1 MRILALDLGEK
12 RIGVAA
18 SDELLLTAQGLCVLA
33 SKGTVKDLG
42 QVADLIR
49 NQAVSTVVLGLPR
62 NMDGS
67 IGPMAEKVR
76 EFGRL
81 LQEQHPDVPVEYW
94 DERLTTA
101 GAQRMLIGADMSRLK
116 RRQVVDKVA
125 AVLILQGYLDRRSN
139 RCNAVLRDDG
149 SGIDR

>member
-12 RIGVAA
+12 RIGVAV
-18 SDELLLTAQGLCVLA
+18 SDELLMTAQGLCVLS
-33 SKGTVKDLG
+33 SKGTVKDLE
-42 QVADLIR
+42 QVGDLIR
-49 NQAVSTVVLGLPR
+49 NQAVSTIVLGFPR

-81 LQEQHPDVPVEYW
+81 LQEQNAAIPVEYW

-101 GAQRMLIGADMSRLK
+101 GAQRMLIGADISRMK

-125 AVLILQGYLDRRSN
+125 AVLILQGYLDCRSN
-139 RCNAVLRDDG
+139 RRNAAPEG
-149 SGIDR
+149 

>member
-1 MRILALDLGEK
+1 MRILGLDLGEK
-12 RIGVAA
+12 RIGVAV
-18 SDELLLTAQGLCVLA
+18 SDELLMTAQGLCVIA
-33 SKGTVKDLG
+33 SKGTVKDLE

-49 NQAVSTVVLGLPR
+49 NQAVSTIVLGLPR

-81 LQEQHPDVPVEYW
+81 LQEQNSTIPVEYW

-101 GAQRMLIGADMSRLK
+101 GAQRMLIGADISRVK
-116 RRQVVDKVA
+116 RRQVVDKIA
-125 AVLILQGYLDRRSN
+125 AVLILQGYLDCRSN
-139 RCNAVLRDDG
+139 RRTASPEG
-149 SGIDR
+149 

>member
-12 RIGVAA
+12 RIGVAV
-18 SDELLLTAQGLCVLA
+18 SDELLMTAQGLCVIA
-33 SKGTVKDLG
+33 SKGAAKDLE
-42 QVADLIR
+42 QIAELIR
-49 NQAVSTVVLGLPR
+49 NRAVSIIVLGLPR

-81 LQEQHPDVPVEYW
+81 LQDQHPDVPVEYW

-101 GAQRMLIGADMSRLK
+101 GAQRMLIGADVSRVK

-139 RCNAVLRDDG
+139 QRIAELEG
-149 SGIDR
+149 

>member
-12 RIGVAA
+12 RIGVAV
-18 SDELLLTAQGLCVLA
+18 SDELLMTAQGLCVIA
-33 SKGTVKDLG
+33 SKGAAKDLE
-42 QVADLIR
+42 QIAELIR
-49 NQAVSTVVLGLPR
+49 NRAVSIIVLGLPR

-81 LQEQHPDVPVEYW
+81 LQNQHPDVPVEYW

-101 GAQRMLIGADMSRLK
+101 GAQRMLIGADISRVK

-125 AVLILQGYLDRRSN
+125 AVLILQGYLDHRANRR
-139 RCNAVLRDDG
+139 NASSEG
-149 SGIDR
+149 

>member
-12 RIGVAA
+12 RIGVAV
-18 SDELLLTAQGLCVLA
+18 SDELLMTAQGLCVIA
-33 SKGTVKDLG
+33 SKGTAKDLERI
-42 QVADLIR
+42 AELIR
-49 NQAVSTVVLGLPR
+49 TQVISIIVLGLPR

-81 LQEQHPDVPVEYW
+81 LQDQHPDVPVEYW

-101 GAQRMLIGADMSRLK
+101 GAQRMLIGADISRMK

-139 RCNAVLRDDG
+139 RRNASPEG
-149 SGIDR
+149 

>member
-12 RIGVAA
+12 RIGVAV
-18 SDELLLTAQGLCVLA
+18 SDELLMTAQGLCVLA
-33 SKGTVKDLG
+33 SKGTVKDLE
-42 QVADLIR
+42 QVGDLIR
-49 NQAVSTVVLGLPR
+49 NQAVATIVLGLPR

-81 LQEQHPDVPVEYW
+81 LQEQNAAIPVEYW

-101 GAQRMLIGADMSRLK
+101 GAQRMLIGADISRVK

-125 AVLILQGYLDRRSN
+125 AVLILQGYLDCRSN
-139 RCNAVLRDDG
+139 RRNAAPEG
-149 SGIDR
+149 

>member
-1 MRILALDLGEK
+1 MRILGLDLGEK
-12 RIGVAA
+12 RIGVAV
-18 SDELLLTAQGLCVLA
+18 SDELLMTAQGLCVIA
-33 SKGTVKDLG
+33 SKGTVKDLE

-49 NQAVSTVVLGLPR
+49 NQAVSTIVLGLPR

-81 LQEQHPDVPVEYW
+81 LQEKNPGIPVEYW

-101 GAQRMLIGADMSRLK
+101 GAQRMLIGADISRVK
-116 RRQVVDKVA
+116 RRQVVDKIA

-139 RCNAVLRDDG
+139 RRNAAPEG
-149 SGIDR
+149 

>member
-12 RIGVAA
+12 RIGVAV
-18 SDELLLTAQGLCVLA
+18 SDELLMTAQGLCVIA
-33 SKGTVKDLG
+33 SKGAAKDLE
-42 QVADLIR
+42 QIAELIH
-49 NQAVSTVVLGLPR
+49 NQAVSMIVLGLPR

-81 LQEQHPDVPVEYW
+81 LQNQHPDVPVEYW

-125 AVLILQGYLDRRSN
+125 AVLILQGYLDHRANRR
-139 RCNAVLRDDG
+139 NASSEG
-149 SGIDR
+149 

>member
-12 RIGVAA
+12 RIGVAV
-18 SDELLLTAQGLCVLA
+18 SDELLISAQGLCVLA
-33 SKGTVKDLG
+33 SKGTVKDLE

-49 NQAVSTVVLGLPR
+49 NQAVSTIVLGFPR

-81 LQEQHPDVPVEYW
+81 LQEQNAAIPVEYW

-101 GAQRMLIGADMSRLK
+101 GAQRMLIGADISRMK

-125 AVLILQGYLDRRSN
+125 AVLILQGYLDCRSN
-139 RCNAVLRDDG
+139 RRNAAPEG
-149 SGIDR
+149 

>member
-12 RIGVAA
+12 RIGVAV
-18 SDELLLTAQGLCVLA
+18 SDELLMTAQGLCVLA
-33 SKGTVKDLG
+33 SKGTVKDLE
-42 QVADLIR
+42 QVGDLIR
-49 NQAVSTVVLGLPR
+49 NQAVATIVLGLPR

-81 LQEQHPDVPVEYW
+81 LQEKNSGIPVEYW

-101 GAQRMLIGADMSRLK
+101 GAQRMLIGADISRVK

-125 AVLILQGYLDRRSN
+125 AVLILQGYLDCRSN
-139 RCNAVLRDDG
+139 RRTASPEG
-149 SGIDR
+149 

>member
-12 RIGVAA
+12 RIGVAV
-18 SDELLLTAQGLCVLA
+18 SDELLMTAQGLCVIA
-33 SKGTVKDLG
+33 SKGAAKDLE
-42 QVADLIR
+42 QIAELIR
-49 NQAVSTVVLGLPR
+49 TQVISIIVLGLPR

-81 LQEQHPDVPVEYW
+81 LQDQHPDVPVEYW

-101 GAQRMLIGADMSRLK
+101 GAQRMLIGADISRMK

-139 RCNAVLRDDG
+139 RRNASPEG
-149 SGIDR
+149 

>member
-12 RIGVAA
+12 RIGVAV
-18 SDELLLTAQGLCVLA
+18 SDELLMTAQGLCVLA
-33 SKGTVKDLG
+33 SKGTVKDLE
-42 QVADLIR
+42 QVGDLIR
-49 NQAVSTVVLGLPR
+49 NQAVSTIVLGFPR

-81 LQEQHPDVPVEYW
+81 LQEQNAAIPVEYW

-101 GAQRMLIGADMSRLK
+101 GAQRMLIGADISRMK

-125 AVLILQGYLDRRSN
+125 AVLILQGYLDCRSN
-139 RCNAVLRDDG
+139 RRNAAPEG
-149 SGIDR
+149 

>member
-12 RIGVAA
+12 RIGVAV
-18 SDELLLTAQGLCVLA
+18 SDELLMTAQGLCVLE
-33 SKGTVKDLG
+33 SKGTVKDLE
-42 QVADLIR
+42 QIAELIH
-49 NQAVSTVVLGLPR
+49 NQAVSMIVLGLPR

-81 LQEQHPDVPVEYW
+81 LQNQHPDVPVEYW

-101 GAQRMLIGADMSRLK
+101 GAQRMLIGADVSRVK

-125 AVLILQGYLDRRSN
+125 AVLILQGYLDCRSN
-139 RCNAVLRDDG
+139 RRNAAPEG
-149 SGIDR
+149 

>member
-1 MRILALDLGEK
+1 MRILGLDLGEK
-12 RIGVAA
+12 RIGVAV
-18 SDELLLTAQGLCVLA
+18 SDELLMTAQGLCVLA
-33 SKGTVKDLG
+33 SKGTVKDLE
-42 QVADLIR
+42 QIADLIQ
-49 NQAVSTVVLGLPR
+49 NQAISTIVLGLPR

-81 LQEQHPDVPVEYW
+81 LQNQNPDVPVEYW

-101 GAQRMLIGADMSRLK
+101 GAQRMLIGADISRMK

-125 AVLILQGYLDRRSN
+125 AVLILQGYLDCRANRR
-139 RCNAVLRDDG
+139 NAAPEG
-149 SGIDR
+149 

>member
-12 RIGVAA
+12 RIGVAV
-18 SDELLLTAQGLCVLA
+18 SDELLMTAQGLCVIV
-33 SKGTVKDLG
+33 SKGAAKDLV
-42 QVADLIR
+42 QIAELIR
-49 NQAVSTVVLGLPR
+49 KQAVSMIVLGLPR

-67 IGPMAEKVR
+67 IGPMAEKVH

-81 LQEQHPDVPVEYW
+81 LQDQHPDVPVEYW

-101 GAQRMLIGADMSRLK
+101 GAQRMLIGADISRMK

-125 AVLILQGYLDRRSN
+125 AVLILQGYLDCRSN
-139 RCNAVLRDDG
+139 RRNAAPEG
-149 SGIDR
+149 

>member
-12 RIGVAA
+12 RIGVAV
-18 SDELLLTAQGLCVLA
+18 SDELLMTAQGLCVIA
-33 SKGTVKDLG
+33 SKGAAKDLE
-42 QVADLIR
+42 QIAELIH
-49 NQAVSTVVLGLPR
+49 NQAVSMIVLGLPR

-81 LQEQHPDVPVEYW
+81 LQNQHPDVPVEYW

-101 GAQRMLIGADMSRLK
+101 GAQRMLIGADVSRVK

-125 AVLILQGYLDRRSN
+125 AVLILQGYLDCRSN
-139 RCNAVLRDDG
+139 RRNAAPEG
-149 SGIDR
+149 

>member
-12 RIGVAA
+12 RIGVAV
-18 SDELLLTAQGLCVLA
+18 SDELLMTAQGLCVIA
-33 SKGTVKDLG
+33 SKGTVKDLE

-49 NQAVSTVVLGLPR
+49 NQAVSTIVLGLPR

-81 LQEQHPDVPVEYW
+81 LQEQNSAIPVEYW

-101 GAQRMLIGADMSRLK
+101 GAQRMLIGADISRVK
-116 RRQVVDKVA
+116 RRQVVDKIA

-139 RCNAVLRDDG
+139 RRNAAPEG
-149 SGIDR
+149 

>member
-12 RIGVAA
+12 RIGVAV
-18 SDELLLTAQGLCVLA
+18 SDELLMTAQGLCVIA
-33 SKGTVKDLG
+33 SKGAAKDLE
-42 QVADLIR
+42 QIAELIR
-49 NQAVSTVVLGLPR
+49 NQAVSMIVLGLPR

-81 LQEQHPDVPVEYW
+81 LQNQHPDVPVEYW

-101 GAQRMLIGADMSRLK
+101 GAQRMLIGADVSRVK

-125 AVLILQGYLDRRSN
+125 AVLILQGYLDCRSN
-139 RCNAVLRDDG
+139 RRNAAPEG
-149 SGIDR
+149 

>member
-12 RIGVAA
+12 RIGVAV
-18 SDELLLTAQGLCVLA
+18 SDELLMTAQGLCVIA
-33 SKGTVKDLG
+33 SKGAAKDLE
-42 QVADLIR
+42 QIAELIR
-49 NQAVSTVVLGLPR
+49 NRAVSIIVLGLPR

-81 LQEQHPDVPVEYW
+81 LQDQHPDVPVEYW

-101 GAQRMLIGADMSRLK
+101 GAQRMLIGADISRVK

-139 RCNAVLRDDG
+139 RRNAAPEG
-149 SGIDR
+149 